1 MKRFLFILST
11 LFLIGGL
18 AACGSADSDDNNS
31 GSSGNNNGSQQED
44 TDTGSDNQSDGN
56 TQDNNTQD
64 GNTDNAGDDMQA
76 KTDEL
81 DIYEFE
87 IEVSYGKN
95 KEYEAKID
103 QDEEHPVKAEIE
115 DELNDVYLNGQEAF
129 DQLYDIIKDL
139 TLTKDSSKEEAID
152 QILQGFD
159 LANDYEKFDL
169 EINYHDGSE
178 LEVEDRK

>member
-31 GSSGNNNGSQQED
+31 GSTGNNNGSQQED

-56 TQDNNTQD
+56 TQDGNTNNT
-64 GNTDNAGDDMQA
+64 GEDMQA
-76 KTDEL
+76 KMDEL